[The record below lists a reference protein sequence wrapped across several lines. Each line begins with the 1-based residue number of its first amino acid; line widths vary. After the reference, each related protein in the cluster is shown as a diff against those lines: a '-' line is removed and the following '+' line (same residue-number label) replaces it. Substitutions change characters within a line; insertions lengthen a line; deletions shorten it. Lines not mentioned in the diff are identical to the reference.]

1 LQGTGLALFF
11 ISMTSTNRCISN
23 K

>member
-1 LQGTGLALFF
+1 LQGTSLALFF